1 MNQLSN
7 FRQVWRE
14 INDGNR
20 DIKLLVVQQWWE
32 DRLYALTDY
41 NKEDESKWRESAYR
55 IRIAPVRCSS
65 SRGYQ
70 FFMG

>member
-1 MNQLSN
+1 MASYHEPTLK

-41 NKEDESKWRESAYR
+41 NKEDESEWRDLPIEYE
-55 IRIAPVRCSS
+55 
-65 SRGYQ
+65 
-70 FFMG
+70 